1 MKCTHIRLKSPLRGL
16 IRAEELFRNTSG
28 KNGGFQLNNGKMA
41 EIMENGSALA
51 EFLEDNVEDLAEYI
65 HDDCPELKEVVK
77 LMVGDYAILD
87 DGLYL
92 IHHAYVRGDYVDDRT
107 ITKLKEYLMGQ
118 LSDGWGEGLEQR
130 VFYDERVEWEVPFF
144 SECDLEFQM
153 EPAYDTAEYYVD
165 PWWSGM
171 EIEEMDREE
180 CDLHLEP
187 QKVAEFDNTNSK
199 GYKRTV
205 YLVKGRDELQELM
218 NEVNTDDAA
227 RNAIDQWGI
236 HHRCAVLIVVVE
248 ECPESGEK
256 YILTNLYAS
265 EEQKCGLPLYSLH
278 GSEATPYSSSMT
290 FEEVI
295 IRLLIK

>member
-16 IRAEELFRNTSG
+16 IRAEELFRNTPG
-28 KNGGFQLNNGKMA
+28 ENGGFQLNNGKME
-41 EIMENGSALA
+41 EIMDNGSALA

-77 LMVGDYAILD
+77 LIVGDYAILD

-118 LSDGWGEGLEQR
+118 LRDGWGECLEQR

-144 SECDLEFQM
+144 DECDLEFKM
-153 EPAYDTAEYYVD
+153 EPTYDTAEYYVN
-165 PWWSGM
+165 PWWYGM

-199 GYKRTV
+199 GYKRTI
-205 YLVKGRDELQELM
+205 YLVKSYLELKELM
-218 NEVNTDDAA
+218 NDVRTDDAA
-227 RNAIDQWGI
+227 RNAIDQRGI
-236 HHRCAVLIVVVE
+236 YHGGAALIVVVE
-248 ECPESGEK
+248 ECPDSGEK
-256 YILTNLYAS
+256 YILTDLYAS
-265 EEQKCGLPLYSLH
+265 EEQECGCTRYRLR
-278 GSEATPYSSSMT
+278 GSAASPYINSMT
-290 FEEVI
+290 FEDMI
-295 IRLLIK
+295 LKLLIK

>member
-16 IRAEELFRNTSG
+16 IRAEEVFRNTPHEIR
-28 KNGGFQLNNGKMA
+28 GFQLNNGKMA
-41 EIMENGSALA
+41 EIMDNGSALA
-51 EFLEDNVEDLAEYI
+51 EFLEENVEDLAEYI

-77 LMVGDYAILD
+77 LIVGDYAILD
-87 DGLYL
+87 GGLYL

-118 LSDGWGEGLEQR
+118 LSDGWGESLEQR
-130 VFYDERVEWEVPFF
+130 VFYDERVEWEAPFF
-144 SECDLEFQM
+144 NEYDLEFQM
-153 EPAYDTAEYYVD
+153 ETAYDTAEYYVD
-165 PWWSGM
+165 PWWSGI

-180 CDLHLEP
+180 CDLPLEP

-205 YLVKGRDELQELM
+205 YLVKGRDGLQELM

-236 HHRCAVLIVVVE
+236 RHRCAALIVVVE
-248 ECPESGEK
+248 ECPDSGEK

-265 EEQKCGLPLYSLH
+265 EEQECGCTRYRLH
-278 GSEATPYSSSMT
+278 GSAASPCINSMT

-295 IRLLIK
+295 LRLLIK